1 VSPDEAYLMT
11 NLLEGVVNRGT
22 GASVRALGLTGGAAG
37 KTGTTNDARDAWFAG
52 YSPRLVAVVWVG
64 FDDGTPLGMSGAGA
78 ALPIWT
84 EFMRAAAAIEEPGD
98 FAVPSSIVVRRPCG
112 GASNE
117 VFLALTEPGEACG
130 AAEPAWTASVPAYRP
145 PAPVW
150 IPGASA
156 SRPAAPAWTP
166 GTPASRP
173 SPAPS
178 DR

>member
-84 EFMRAAAAIEEPGD
+84 EFMRAAAAIEEPGE

-130 AAEPAWTASVPAYRP
+130 AAEPPWTASVPAYRP

-150 IPGASA
+150 IPGAPA

-166 GTPASRP
+166 GAAASRP
-173 SPAPS
+173 PPAPS